1 MSTMYVNKVQEL
13 NVGSG
18 VHIPGHPIQIVYD
31 TKTIG
36 NDTATQGVDIAYL
49 NTSTVGGFSSA
60 ITVQSLN
67 ITPKYANSKILL
79 EWTGQIR
86 MNMSAGGGGL
96 NGFFGKDGS
105 NLLTVGGNANAVL
118 FRYSGSQLSDMYQSE
133 SCRWLFTAGQTT
145 QMTLDFRVSCYNS
158 NASLSLSHD
167 GIATLTATEIAV

>member
-13 NVGSG
+13 NTGSG

-36 NDTATQGVDIAYL
+36 NDVNTQGVDLAYF
-49 NTSTVGGFSSA
+49 NVSTVGGFSSA
-60 ITVQSLN
+60 VTVQSLN

-79 EWTGQIR
+79 EWTGQVR
-86 MNMSAGGGGL
+86 TNMSAGSGGI

-105 NLLTVGGNANAVL
+105 NLLTVGGNVNAVL
-118 FRYSGSQLSDMYQSE
+118 FRYSQTQLSDFYQTE
-133 SCRWLFTAGQTT
+133 SCRWIFTAGQTT
-145 QMTLDFRVSCYNS
+145 PMTLDFRVSCYNT
-158 NASLSLSHD
+158 NATISLSHD